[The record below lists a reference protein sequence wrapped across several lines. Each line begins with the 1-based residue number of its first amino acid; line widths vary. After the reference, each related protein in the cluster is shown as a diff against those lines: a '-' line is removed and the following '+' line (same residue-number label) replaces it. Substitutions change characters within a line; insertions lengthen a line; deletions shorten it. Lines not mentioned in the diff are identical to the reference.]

1 MIFGDINIII
11 LLRHGFSKKIENIFV
26 KTYLPHILQEINHV
40 FNAKKQALKLFA
52 FQTSRQ
58 KIMEMI

>member
-1 MIFGDINIII
+1 VVLI
-11 LLRHGFSKKIENIFV
+11 KKIENIFV
-26 KTYLPHILQEINHV
+26 KTYLLDILQDVNYV
-40 FNAKKQALKLFA
+40 FNAKKQALKLVA